1 MLISTLAVDNYVD
14 EYQNNYDEWK
24 KPYKSHSKGS
34 LWLHLHKTLENE
46 NYSDRKQNSDCLGT
60 RARQGEK
67 KVIRGDLGN
76 FAEW

>member
-34 LWLHLHKTLENE
+34 LWFHLHKTLENE
-46 NYSDRKQNSDCLGT
+46 N
-60 RARQGEK
+60 
-67 KVIRGDLGN
+67 
-76 FAEW
+76 